1 VPHPLR
7 QKHSQKVPNNNG
19 LNLEPYIQVDKEQIT
34 RKRVLFH
41 GIHFHLDKDIL
52 ASIQQAQETGRPL
65 EISRQLLADLRY
77 YVLIDGESR
86 LQSGLTFCT
95 YYLRG
100 GTEEA
105 LMRSVIS
112 TDGDIIHQIKSDCLE
127 RPNFCCRIA
136 SAHYWLI
143 DQLLSQLRLRAL
155 LKVNLL
161 SWGLSIAI
169 TAGTVIPHI
178 QKFMQTSPWMLFAP
192 VVMSWFLQVGLK
204 RLLILLLPT
213 VRRWALRQVLARL
226 LSQSPLDKK
235 IAKGILAWLV
245 P

>member
-1 VPHPLR
+1 VPHPLC

-19 LNLEPYIQVDKEQIT
+19 LNLDPYIQVDKEQIT

-52 ASIQQAQETGRPL
+52 RSIQQAQETGRPL
-65 EISRQLLADLRY
+65 EISHQLLADLRY
-77 YVLIDGESR
+77 YALIDGESR

-100 GTEEA
+100 GVEEA

-127 RPNFCCRIA
+127 RPKFCYTIA

-143 DQLLSQLRLRAL
+143 DQLLSQLRLRVL

-161 SWGLSIAI
+161 SWALSILI
-169 TAGTVIPHI
+169 TAGTVIPYI
-178 QKFMQTSPWMLFAP
+178 QQLMQSSPWMLLAP

-204 RLLILLLPT
+204 RLLMLLLPS
-213 VRRWALRQVLARL
+213 VGRWALRQLLARL
-226 LSQSPLDKK
+226 LSQSLLDKK

>member
-1 VPHPLR
+1 VPHPLC

-19 LNLEPYIQVDKEQIT
+19 LNLDPYIQVDKEQIT

-52 ASIQQAQETGRPL
+52 TSIQQAQETGRPL
-65 EISRQLLADLRY
+65 EISHQLLADLRY
-77 YVLIDGESR
+77 YALIDGESR

-100 GTEEA
+100 GVEEA

-127 RPNFCCRIA
+127 RPKFCYTIA

-143 DQLLSQLRLRAL
+143 DQLLSQLRLRVL

-161 SWGLSIAI
+161 SWALSILI
-169 TAGTVIPHI
+169 TAGTVIPYI
-178 QKFMQTSPWMLFAP
+178 QQLMQSSPWMLLAP

-204 RLLILLLPT
+204 RLLMLLLPS
-213 VRRWALRQVLARL
+213 VGRWALRQLLARL
-226 LSQSPLDKK
+226 LSQSLLDKK

>member
-1 VPHPLR
+1 VPHPLC

-19 LNLEPYIQVDKEQIT
+19 LNLDPYIQVDKEQIT

-52 ASIQQAQETGRPL
+52 TSIQQAQETGRPL
-65 EISRQLLADLRY
+65 EISHQLLADLRY
-77 YVLIDGESR
+77 YALIDGESR

-100 GTEEA
+100 GVEEA

-127 RPNFCCRIA
+127 RPKFCYTIA

-143 DQLLSQLRLRAL
+143 DQLLSQLRLRVL

-161 SWGLSIAI
+161 SWALSILI
-169 TAGTVIPHI
+169 TAGTVIPYI
-178 QKFMQTSPWMLFAP
+178 QQLMQSSPWMLLTP

-204 RLLILLLPT
+204 RLLMLLLPS
-213 VRRWALRQVLARL
+213 VGRWALRQLLARL
-226 LSQSPLDKK
+226 LSQSLLDKK

>member
-1 VPHPLR
+1 MPHPLC

-19 LNLEPYIQVDKEQIT
+19 LNLDPYIQVDKEQIT

-52 ASIQQAQETGRPL
+52 RSIQQAQETGRPL
-65 EISRQLLADLRY
+65 EISHQLLADLRY
-77 YVLIDGESR
+77 YALIDGESR

-100 GTEEA
+100 GVEEA

-127 RPNFCCRIA
+127 RPKFCYTIA

-143 DQLLSQLRLRAL
+143 DQLLSQLRLRVL

-161 SWGLSIAI
+161 SWALSILI
-169 TAGTVIPHI
+169 TAGTVIPYI
-178 QKFMQTSPWMLFAP
+178 QQLMQSSPWMLLTP

-204 RLLILLLPT
+204 RLLMLLLPS
-213 VRRWALRQVLARL
+213 VGRWALRQLLARL
-226 LSQSPLDKK
+226 LSQSLLDKK

>member
-7 QKHSQKVPNNNG
+7 QKHSQKLPNNNG
-19 LNLEPYIQVDKEQIT
+19 LNLDPYIQVDKEQIT

-52 ASIQQAQETGRPL
+52 TSIQQAQETGRPL
-65 EISRQLLADLRY
+65 EISHQLLADLRY
-77 YVLIDGESR
+77 YALIDGESR

-100 GTEEA
+100 GVEEA

-127 RPNFCCRIA
+127 RPKFCYTIA

-143 DQLLSQLRLRAL
+143 DQLLSQLRLRVL

-161 SWGLSIAI
+161 SWALSILI
-169 TAGTVIPHI
+169 TAGTVIPYI
-178 QKFMQTSPWMLFAP
+178 QQLMQSSPWMLLAP

-204 RLLILLLPT
+204 RLLMLLLPS
-213 VRRWALRQVLARL
+213 VGRWALRQLLARL
-226 LSQSPLDKK
+226 LSQSLLDKK

>member
-1 VPHPLR
+1 MPHPLC

-19 LNLEPYIQVDKEQIT
+19 LNLDPYIQVDKEQIT

-52 ASIQQAQETGRPL
+52 TNIQQAQETGRPL
-65 EISRQLLADLRY
+65 EISHQLLADLRY
-77 YVLIDGESR
+77 YALIDGESR

-100 GTEEA
+100 GVEEA

-127 RPNFCCRIA
+127 RPKFCYTIA

-143 DQLLSQLRLRAL
+143 DQLLSQLRLRVL

-161 SWGLSIAI
+161 SWALSILI
-169 TAGTVIPHI
+169 TAGTVIPYI
-178 QKFMQTSPWMLFAP
+178 QQLMQSSPWMLLTP

-204 RLLILLLPT
+204 RLLMLLLPS
-213 VRRWALRQVLARL
+213 VGRWALRQLLARL
-226 LSQSPLDKK
+226 LSQSLLDKK